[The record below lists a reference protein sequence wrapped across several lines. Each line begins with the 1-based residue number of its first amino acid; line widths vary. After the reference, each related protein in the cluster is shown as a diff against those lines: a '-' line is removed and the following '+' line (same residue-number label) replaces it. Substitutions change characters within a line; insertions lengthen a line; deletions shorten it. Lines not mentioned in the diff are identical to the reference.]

1 MFIVAQPGTV
11 RQLVVEDD
19 DTSNGKRATRRGQ
32 REHDVPTTGVLDT
45 PYMPFPRLLQS
56 NDDTTWPVPA
66 ARTYRHLPLR
76 SVAGNAT
83 YSSASVAASRHW
95 NRTWTTATASR
106 PRQPTARR
114 RGTRYPE
121 P

>member
-83 YSSASVAASRHW
+83 YSSASEVHDVNGGGIPSLEPDVDHCHSVA
-95 NRTWTTATASR
+95 
-106 PRQPTARR
+106 
-114 RGTRYPE
+114 PE
-121 P
+121 AADSA